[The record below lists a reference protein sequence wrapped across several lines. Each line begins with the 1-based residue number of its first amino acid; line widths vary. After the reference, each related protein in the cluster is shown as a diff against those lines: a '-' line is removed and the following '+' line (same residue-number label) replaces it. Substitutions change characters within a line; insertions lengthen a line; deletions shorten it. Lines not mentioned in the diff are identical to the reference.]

1 VLPVIVLLF
10 GTTWLFCFRV
20 AQRHVGVCR
29 MKSYV
34 AQGIIQLEYVNA
46 RGRFKLPLIKND
58 SRDMQSA
65 YELFK
70 DVTN

>member
-1 VLPVIVLLF
+1 MLPVIFLLF
-10 GTTWLFCFRV
+10 GTTWLFCFSV

-29 MKSYV
+29 IKFYV
-34 AQGIIQLEYVNA
+34 AQGNIQLDYVNA

-58 SRDMQSA
+58 SRDMQSGE
-65 YELFK
+65 ELFK

>member
-1 VLPVIVLLF
+1 
-10 GTTWLFCFRV
+10 
-20 AQRHVGVCR
+20 